1 MSSKTLRIGIAQIAC
16 SASAADANL
25 AKHLEYID
33 RARHDKVD
41 LLVFPELSLAGYPQT
56 TREIDTLACA
66 LGHGPIKRLAQAARD
81 LVVVAGFVEEG
92 PAAQFYN
99 CSAVVANGE
108 VIHLHRKLNLA
119 TYGQLTEGKLF
130 ATGRY
135 VETFAFEPW
144 RASILI
150 CSDVWNPALVTLAA
164 LHGATILIIPANS
177 AHAAVSSEF
186 SNPDGWQIATRFYSM
201 MYGMYVVM
209 ANRIG
214 EEAGL
219 TFWGGSNLSDPFG
232 HVLTSA
238 GESETLLVGE
248 VNYDAVRRARLQLP
262 TVRDSNLALVG
273 REIQRLQE
281 RLGIPEIIRAFP
293 G

>member
-1 MSSKTLRIGIAQIAC
+1 MSSKKLRIGVAQIDC
-16 SASAADANL
+16 AAATPDANL
-25 AKHLEYID
+25 AKHLEIID
-33 RARHDKVD
+33 RARREKVD
-41 LLVFPELSLAGYPQT
+41 LLVFPELSLAGYPQAA
-56 TREIDTLACA
+56 RQIETLACA
-66 LGHGPIKRLAQAARD
+66 VGDGPVKQLAQAAQD
-81 LVVVAGFVEEG
+81 MVVVAGFVEEG

-99 CSAVVANGE
+99 CSAVVTGGK
-108 VIHLHRKLNLA
+108 VIYRHRKLNLA
-119 TYGQLTEGKLF
+119 TYGELTEGKLF
-130 ATGRY
+130 AAGRY
-135 VETFAFEPW
+135 VETFSLDPW

-164 LHGATILIIPANS
+164 LHGTTLLIVPANS

-186 SNPDGWQIATRFYSM
+186 SNPEGWDVATRFYSM

-219 TFWGGSNLSDPFG
+219 SFWGGSKISDPFG
-232 HVLTSA
+232 DVLSSSSD
-238 GESETLLVGE
+238 SEALLVGE
-248 VNYDAVRRARLQLP
+248 IDYDAVRRARLQLP
-262 TVRDSNLALVG
+262 TVRDSNLSLVG

-281 RLGIPEIIRAFP
+281 RLGIPEIIRDLP